1 MTNVVDEVLNTAQT
15 DNKVKYTL
23 TRDNGTTENVQIDLL
38 TPVVKQGTPL
48 NKVLFDSIKD
58 DLNTRLLI
66 SNKATQAEAETG
78 TNDTKYMTPLKTKQ
92 EIAVNKV
99 VEYKFSMADLV
110 TEGTGNQQVKVI
122 PISTYLTSDTYKLEI
137 YVNGFYRL
145 EQVGYNLPIT
155 VVGTKML
162 QRSIATGDTSTATNT
177 SSSINITSSSAKSSL
192 RFKAEILNNSKELWI
207 EGAQMPRSRLK
218 QYI

>member
-1 MTNVVDEVLNTAQT
+1 MNNFIDTVFNTSAT
-15 DNKVKYTL
+15 GNKIKYRITHAD
-23 TRDNGTTENVQIDLL
+23 TTTEDVEISVI
-38 TPVVKQGTPL
+38 TPVTTQGTAL

-58 DLNTRLLI
+58 DLNSRLLT

-92 EIAVNKV
+92 ELAVNKV
-99 VEYKFSMADLV
+99 VEYKLSMADLV

-137 YVNGFYRL
+137 YVNGFYR
-145 EQVGYNLPIT
+145 EEAVGYNLPLT

-177 SSSINITSSSAKSSL
+177 SSSIAITSSSSKSSL
-192 RFKAEILNNSKELWI
+192 RFKAEIVNNSKELWI
-207 EGAQMPRSRLK
+207 EGAQMSRSRHK